1 LKPNI
6 RRAAATMKN
15 TVPTTQK
22 VRTRLLV
29 HPSHPP
35 ATIKLPAQ
43 LTSVTDD
50 MNKKAPAN
58 ISAIAI
64 VKITVFKVPNP
75 GPSIP

>member
-6 RRAAATMKN
+6 RRATATMN
-15 TVPTTQK
+15 NVVPTTQR
-22 VRTRLLV
+22 VRTTLLV

-50 MNKKAPAN
+50 MKKRAPVN